1 MRLAYYLDSFRT
13 GGRAEPAGYIELPGE
28 WRTFRTDDAMELID
42 LSVRRN
48 VWGLTPA
55 PEKKKGKGKA

>member
-1 MRLAYYLDSFRT
+1 MRLAYYLDRGT
-13 GGRAEPAGYIELPGE
+13 WAKPAGYIELPGE

-42 LSVRRN
+42 KRVRYQ

-55 PEKKKGKGKA
+55 PEKKKGNEKA